1 MSIKERLIKFL
12 EIKKISKSEFG
23 RRIGVSSAFITS
35 MRKSMQPDKLQRIA
49 SEFPELNTSWLL
61 TGEGEMLKS
70 AEPATPSTD
79 NPTIEVPADAWAIIR
94 QQAASLEKKDR
105 EIEKRDERIDRLLA
119 LLEEKSTPQHPKGQD
134 NLPHMANP
142 NRQ

>member
-79 NPTIEVPADAWAIIR
+79 NPTMLGQSSDNRLPVLR
-94 QQAASLEKKDR
+94 KKTEKLRK
-105 EIEKRDERIDRLLA
+105 E
-119 LLEEKSTPQHPKGQD
+119 T
-134 NLPHMANP
+134 NV
-142 NRQ
+142 